1 MYYIAFKYFI
11 TAFLIVFV
19 SEIAKRS
26 DKIGAVIS
34 SFPLV
39 TILILI
45 WLYVENQDKLKI
57 QNHAYYTFWYVIPT
71 LPMFILFPFLYDK
84 LGFWMDLFVCLII
97 TAVIFIIFAMLVKK
111 IGIELL

>member
-39 TILILI
+39 TILTLI